1 MEHKQ
6 KGEENREKRTERTEK
21 KDCVYYEYFIIYNS
35 ID

>member
-21 KDCVYYEYFIIYNS
+21 KDWVYYEYFIIYNS